1 VERHELEPVLRAIKL
16 SDPGVLVQQM
26 ASQLHRSFDA
36 HDVL

>member
-1 VERHELEPVLRAIKL
+1 VLRAIKL